1 VDDDYIQPGNLFRL
15 MPTGE
20 QERTI
25 AAIVGSL
32 SKVPLEIQEKKVDLT
47 RADPAYGGGVAK
59 GLRLA

>member
-1 VDDDYIQPGNLFRL
+1 
-15 MPTGE
+15 MPPGE

-32 SKVPLEIQEKKVDLT
+32 SKVPVEIQKRMVEHLS

-59 GLRLA
+59 GLGLA